1 MSFSADI
8 YFQRHLLF
16 FLKACDILCFMKLLA
31 EFLNPPSHTFTVT
44 ITSPLKTGPKPSHGV
59 GVGRG
64 RERGGPA
71 LPKGRPA
78 LNMING
84 LARLSRVTRCV
95 SNRKDFIY
103 MFQREPGSHRRSDF
117 WTFEATPVVFFCL
130 PSSRAKLHKD
140 HIITGIERNRL
151 QRSSIT
157 LPPLSSCICK
167 LYITSTPPG

>member
-1 MSFSADI
+1 
-8 YFQRHLLF
+8 
-16 FLKACDILCFMKLLA
+16 MKLLA

-103 MFQREPGSHRRSDF
+103 MFQRKPGSHRRSDF
-117 WTFEATPVVFFCL
+117 WTFEATPVVFFL
-130 PSSRAKLHKD
+130 F
-140 HIITGIERNRL
+140 TFL
-151 QRSSIT
+151 QSEASQRPYYHRYRKKQAAEKQHHAATSV
-157 LPPLSSCICK
+157 K
-167 LYITSTPPG
+167 LYMQTIYNLNTARVSPPESESSHLENCH